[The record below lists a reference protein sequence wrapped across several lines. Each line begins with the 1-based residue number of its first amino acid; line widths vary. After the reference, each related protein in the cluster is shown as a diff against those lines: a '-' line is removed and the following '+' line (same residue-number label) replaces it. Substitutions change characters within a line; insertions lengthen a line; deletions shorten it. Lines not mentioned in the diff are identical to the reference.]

1 MMRIISYNV
10 DEPSK
15 IRLMMTVISYNVDG
29 NQITI
34 LLGCPSNILLI
45 FDHPKKSLPHNDQS
59 FLCNWGIQLTLP
71 FPISFLWIHSVTKH
85 KIKEQ
90 IDTLTVQTHDSDTIR
105 YASIALSGRGVACGN
120 SITDWTKQRH
130 QTIWLAAAGKNRSSF
145 A

>member
-59 FLCNWGIQLTLP
+59 FLCN
-71 FPISFLWIHSVTKH
+71 
-85 KIKEQ
+85 
-90 IDTLTVQTHDSDTIR
+90 
-105 YASIALSGRGVACGN
+105 
-120 SITDWTKQRH
+120 
-130 QTIWLAAAGKNRSSF
+130 
-145 A
+145 